1 MIFLFSE
8 YKWRNF
14 NFRLAI
20 YVLALSFIG
29 VLVIKSAAN
38 GSMEDSRVTR
48 QVLGIFVSI
57 IVAGVLTLVDY
68 HRILK
73 ISVLAYLTCIA
84 LLVWVLVNG
93 VVRGGATRWV
103 VVPVLGQLQPSEFTK
118 IGLIVFF
125 SWYFH
130 KYQERINQVSILAAT
145 AVLFGLPVLLILIE
159 PNLSTSLIIIMV
171 FTALIFVAGLS

>member
-68 HRILK
+68 HRL
-73 ISVLAYLTCIA
+73 
-84 LLVWVLVNG
+84 
-93 VVRGGATRWV
+93 
-103 VVPVLGQLQPSEFTK
+103 
-118 IGLIVFF
+118 
-125 SWYFH
+125 
-130 KYQERINQVSILAAT
+130 
-145 AVLFGLPVLLILIE
+145 
-159 PNLSTSLIIIMV
+159 SLIHI
-171 FTALIFVAGLS
+171 

>member
-145 AVLFGLPVLLILIE
+145 AVLFGLPVLLILI
-159 PNLSTSLIIIMV
+159 
-171 FTALIFVAGLS
+171 